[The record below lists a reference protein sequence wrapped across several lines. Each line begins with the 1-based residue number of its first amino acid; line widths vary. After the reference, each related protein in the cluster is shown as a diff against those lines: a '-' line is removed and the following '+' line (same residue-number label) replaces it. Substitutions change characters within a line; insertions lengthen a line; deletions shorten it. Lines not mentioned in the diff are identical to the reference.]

1 MKKYLTPVM
10 IALMLTFIAMAI
22 SYAAE
27 ESIPKQAPATATAA
41 PSAEGGKTGGEVLK
55 IDGQSYLIKDT
66 SGNQTLLTLD
76 KDTKLEGTPKVGD
89 KIEAE
94 LSSDGR
100 LVSLKVTP

>member
-1 MKKYLTPVM
+1 MKKYLTPVI

-27 ESIPKQAPATATAA
+27 ESTPKQASAPATAA
-41 PSAEGGKTGGEVLK
+41 PSAEVGKTTGEVLK
-55 IDGQSYLIKDT
+55 IDGQSYLIKDA

-76 KDTKLEGTPKVGD
+76 KDTKLEGKPQVGD

>member
-1 MKKYLTPVM
+1 MKKYLLPIIIT
-10 IALMLTFIAMAI
+10 LMLTFVAMAI

-27 ESIPKQAPATATAA
+27 ESTPKPATAPTAAA
-41 PSAEGGKTGGEVLK
+41 PSADVGKITGEVLK
-55 IDGQSYLIKDT
+55 IDGQSYLIKDA

-76 KDTKLEGTPKVGD
+76 KDTKLEEKPQVGD

-100 LVSLKVTP
+100 LVSLKVTR

>member
-1 MKKYLTPVM
+1 MKKYLTPVI
-10 IALMLTFIAMAI
+10 IALMLTFVAMAI

-27 ESIPKQAPATATAA
+27 ESTPKQASPATAA
-41 PSAEGGKTGGEVLK
+41 PSAEVGKTTGEVLK
-55 IDGQSYLIKDT
+55 IDGQSYLIKDA

-76 KDTKLEGTPKVGD
+76 KDTKLEGKPQVGD